1 MKRFIAV
8 ILMLLEAA
16 FLINTFAEP
25 FHTGDPVPQD
35 LMHMMEGVPQDC
47 IVLDAPDG
55 TVHAYIIQ
63 EYGSSLDGYRLSGGQ
78 WETVVSGN
86 DVLNSR
92 SDAKFIR
99 HQADQLRPD
108 GTSYGDDQGFDIV
121 APGGIYDSYHWDGE
135 YYTLCGWCD
144 PERYNGQVMIQ
155 GTGLKYF
162 PEGSTSPE
170 YETDTGDELI
180 LYQWTAFYPDRPA
193 TPEEAEMRTAI
204 LPDSIQKQ
212 HPGRELVE
220 YHLYQS
226 GKEAEA
232 VFASIT
238 NNEWDNGYTLHTLK
252 LSFAAGNEE
261 VYGITPTEIPLSDR
275 FKDVPVQTLWENAD
289 ELLTQPGAIDENRIP
304 VNGRVVDY
312 AAQEDQ
318 LILLTEDEAGQRRV
332 LIAYQDAAGV
342 YITEETN
349 VLPPNTRLD
358 TFHAMENE
366 IELEFNHQE
375 WGVGYRK
382 SSPEWGWKLNW
393 VMGEDKDHT
402 NYTVCWWGVEYNSSG
417 DEGDV
422 QEGRLIGSLDSSN
435 LMDTDFVSIPRTLDQ
450 LKQTLNRT
458 GWAVVCNPNPKDRL
472 HLRAEA
478 GNRDKS
484 LGKFYNGT
492 PVRVLETKGG
502 WCHVKVG
509 PDGPEGWMMEKYLV
523 FGEQMNRVEP
533 AFPVRDLKDEYQ
545 NKTAWS
551 NPEKTNHH
559 GTLKDHTWHIM
570 GVLGDQYIL
579 LDDDGNCAYAP
590 ADWFREGNG

>member
-1 MKRFIAV
+1 MKRFILV
-8 ILMLLEAA
+8 MLMLIAA
-16 FLINTFAEP
+16 TFLINGFAEAGN
-25 FHTGDPVPQD
+25 TGDPVPQD
-35 LMHMMEGVPQDC
+35 LIQMMDGIPQDC

-63 EYGSSLDGYRLSGGQ
+63 EYGSSLDGYRLNGGH
-78 WETVVSGN
+78 WEVVVSGG

-92 SDAKFIR
+92 SDAKFVR

-108 GTSYGDDQGFDIV
+108 GTPYGDDQGFDIV
-121 APGGIYDSYHWDGE
+121 AQGGIYDSYHWNGE

-144 PERYNGQVMIQ
+144 PERYNGCVMIQ

-180 LYQWTAFYPDRPA
+180 LYQWTDFYPDRPA
-193 TPEEAEMRTAI
+193 TPEEAEKRTAI
-204 LPDSIQKQ
+204 LPDSI
-212 HPGRELVE
+212 REQRPDGEMVE
-220 YHLYQS
+220 YHLFDS

-238 NNEWDNGYTLHTLK
+238 DNEWDKGYTLHTLK
-252 LSFAAGNEE
+252 LSFVAGREE
-261 VYGITPTEIPLSDR
+261 VYGIMPTDIPLSDM

-289 ELLTQPGAIDENRIP
+289 ELLAQPGAIDEKRIP
-304 VNGRVVDY
+304 VKGRVLDY

-332 LIAYQDAAGV
+332 LIAYQDAAGI
-342 YITEETN
+342 YTTEETN

-375 WGVGYRK
+375 WGVGYHK
-382 SSPEWGWKLNW
+382 TSPEWKWKLNW
-393 VMGEDKDHT
+393 VMGEGQDHT
-402 NYTVCWWGVEYNSSG
+402 NYTVCWWGVSYNSSG
-417 DEGDV
+417 AEGDV
-422 QEGRLIGSLDSSN
+422 QEGRLIGSLDNSN
-435 LMDTDFVSIPRTLDQ
+435 LMDTDFVNIPRTLDA
-450 LKQTLNRT
+450 LKQTLNQS
-458 GWAVVCNPNPKDRL
+458 GWAVVCNPDPEDRL
-472 HLRAEA
+472 HLRPEA
-478 GNRDKS
+478 GNRNKS

-492 PVRVLETKGG
+492 PVSVLEMKGD

-509 PDGPEGWMMEKYLV
+509 PDGPEGWMMKKYLV
-523 FGEQMNRVEP
+523 FGDRMNSVES
-533 AFPVRDLKDEYQ
+533 AFPVRDLRDEYQ
-545 NKTAWS
+545 NRTAWS
-551 NPEKTNHH
+551 DPEKTNHH

-570 GVLGDQYIL
+570 GVLDDQYIL
-579 LDDDGNCAYAP
+579 FDDDGSCAYVP
-590 ADWFREGNG
+590 VDWFWEGNG